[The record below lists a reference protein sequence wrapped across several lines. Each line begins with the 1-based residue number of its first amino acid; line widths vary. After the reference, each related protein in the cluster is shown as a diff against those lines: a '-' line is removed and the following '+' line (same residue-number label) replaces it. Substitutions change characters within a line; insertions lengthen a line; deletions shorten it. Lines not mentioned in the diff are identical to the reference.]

1 MASSLVVLM
10 AASFANA
17 MYDRLPVEEDRESVP
32 AVEVQQQQRPAASQ
46 SSGVAG
52 SGGGQVGGGG
62 NDGSSG
68 GGGVPFYNL
77 GVNGMGSYPFSGHGE
92 GDHMFSSAAGLHF
105 K

>member
-1 MASSLVVLM
+1 MQCMIGYHWRRIGSQYHIS
-10 AASFANA
+10 
-17 MYDRLPVEEDRESVP
+17 
-32 AVEVQQQQRPAASQ
+32 VEVQQQPAASQ

-52 SGGGQVGGGG
+52 SGGGQVGDGG

-77 GVNGMGSYPFSGHGE
+77 GVNGMGSYPFAGHGE
-92 GDHMFSSAAGLHF
+92 GDHMFTSSAGLHF

>member
-62 NDGSSG
+62 NNGSSG

-77 GVNGMGSYPFSGHGE
+77 GVNGMGSYPFAGHGE
-92 GDHMFSSAAGLHF
+92 GDHMFSSAAGLYF